1 MNKTVAIIGAGRV
14 GSSVGFLLARAGYP
28 VTAVAAQTAASVEK
42 ALEFIKGGG
51 YPADAKK
58 ASGADIVFITTP
70 DRTIRDVC
78 EEISREG
85 GLKRGSLVVHMS
97 GAHSLDLLDAAK
109 AAGAFR
115 AVVHPLQSVPSREQ
129 GVRNLPGSFFRVEAD
144 PEALQLAKDLVRALG
159 GLELALPKWTSDS
172 GSASLYHAGA
182 VAVSNYFV
190 ALIDFGLKF
199 YEALGADRNEALR
212 AVLPLIKGTL
222 ANIETLGIPDALTG
236 PIVRGDV
243 DTIRGHL
250 EAMRQR
256 APELLGLYRAL
267 AKHTITVAQG
277 RGLEPETARKMLSAL
292 KIED

>member
-1 MNKTVAIIGAGRV
+1 MKTVAIIGAGRV
-14 GSSVGFLLARAGYP
+14 GSSVGFLLARAGYA

-42 ALEFIKGGG
+42 ALEFIRGGG
-51 YPADAKK
+51 FPADATK
-58 ASGADIVFITTP
+58 AVGADIVFITTP

-78 EEISREG
+78 EKLSREG
-85 GLKRGSLVVHMS
+85 GLKPGSLVVHMS

-144 PEALQLAKDLVRALG
+144 PGALPLAKDLVKALG
-159 GLELALPKWTSDS
+159 GVELAMPKWTPDS
-172 GSASLYHAGA
+172 SSASLYHAGA

-212 AVLPLIKGTL
+212 AVLPLVKGTL

-243 DTIRGHL
+243 DTMRGHIK
-250 EAMRQR
+250 AMRER
-256 APELLGLYRAL
+256 APELLDLYRAL
-267 AKHTITVAQG
+267 AKHTITVAEG
-277 RGLEPETARKMLSAL
+277 RGLSSKKAGEMLDAL
-292 KIED
+292 KIET

>member
-1 MNKTVAIIGAGRV
+1 MKTVAIIGAGRV

-51 YPADAKK
+51 YPADAQK

-78 EEISREG
+78 EELSREG
-85 GLKRGSLVVHMS
+85 GLKPGALVVHMS

-109 AAGAFR
+109 AAGAYR
-115 AVVHPLQSVPSREQ
+115 AVIHPLQSVPSREQ
-129 GVRNLPGSFFRVEAD
+129 GVRNLPGSFFRIEAD
-144 PEALQLAKDLVRALG
+144 PEALQLAKDLVKALG
-159 GLELALPKWTSDS
+159 GVELALPKWTPDG

-182 VAVSNYFV
+182 VVVSNYFV

-199 YEALGADRNEALR
+199 YEALGADRNEALQ
-212 AVLPLIKGTL
+212 AVMPLVKGTL
-222 ANIETLGIPDALTG
+222 KNIETLGIPAALTG

-250 EAMRQR
+250 EAMRAR
-256 APELLGLYRAL
+256 APELLDLYRAL

-277 RGLEPETARKMLSAL
+277 RGLEPETAREMLSAL
-292 KIED
+292 KMKD